1 MKKYKCSVCGWI
13 YDPAA
18 GDPKHGI
25 VPGTPFEELP
35 ADWHCPR
42 CGAPKEKFRPM
53 EDRPNHADHYR
64 AESPHGAAY
73 QRIALESGDVAGD

>member
-1 MKKYKCSVCGWI
+1 MKKYNCSVCGWI

-42 CGAPKEKFRPM
+42 CGAPKEKFRPR
-53 EDRPNHADHYR
+53 E
-64 AESPHGAAY
+64 E
-73 QRIALESGDVAGD
+73 

>member
-42 CGAPKEKFRPM
+42 CGAPKEMPAAVFFG
-53 EDRPNHADHYR
+53 R
-64 AESPHGAAY
+64 AQALFAASTA
-73 QRIALESGDVAGD
+73 RS